1 MRKEKRRRKDEP
13 TIAPG
18 MDTEDELK
26 EEATREEVE
35 EGDYTNVTTVSWDE
49 NDPS

>member
-1 MRKEKRRRKDEP
+1 MRKEKRKKEEP

-26 EEATREEVE
+26 EEATKKEVE